1 MDEAPI
7 YRIEA
12 GSEFVRQYSYRTE
25 PGEPLRTEA
34 PKDPGPLLLPTS
46 GAIRSPESL

>member
-1 MDEAPI
+1 MDEASI

-25 PGEPLRTEA
+25 PGEPLKAGDPSCVCSSMPRSEETE
-34 PKDPGPLLLPTS
+34 
-46 GAIRSPESL
+46 EY